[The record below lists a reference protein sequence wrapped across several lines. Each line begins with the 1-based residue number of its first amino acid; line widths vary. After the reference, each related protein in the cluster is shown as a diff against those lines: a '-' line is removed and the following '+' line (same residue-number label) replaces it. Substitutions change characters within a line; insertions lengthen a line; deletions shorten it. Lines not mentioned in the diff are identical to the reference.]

1 MFIGMAQSKSKREY
15 VSNKNINKLK
25 LDTNEQWSDYA
36 LLWQKMMINGS
47 NNIYKYIKI
56 ENLEFD
62 EYYAIVHH
70 VNQGDWYIK
79 KNTLFVDV
87 MKKYPV
93 QLKIYEM
100 RLHYVTLYNSN
111 TCTP

>member
-1 MFIGMAQSKSKREY
+1 MNSLPLMWETS
-15 VSNKNINKLK
+15 
-25 LDTNEQWSDYA
+25 
-36 LLWQKMMINGS
+36 
-47 NNIYKYIKI
+47 

-70 VNQGDWYIK
+70 INQGDWYIK

-93 QLKIYEM
+93 QLKIYE
-100 RLHYVTLYNSN
+100 N
-111 TCTP
+111 PE